1 MHYATIE
8 KILRTTKKRIS
19 RKAVLA
25 LKEYLEKEA
34 LKISKEASVMSV
46 KEKRKTMVGKLD
58 RSDKIRTYNF
68 PQNRITDHRIN
79 LTIYA
84 LEKVLEGDLDPII
97 KKLQDAEVREKI
109 KSL

>member
-46 KEKRKTMVGKLD
+46 KEKRKTILERDIVKAIKQ
-58 RSDKIRTYNF
+58 R
-68 PQNRITDHRIN
+68 RITDYN
-79 LTIYA
+79 
-84 LEKVLEGDLDPII
+84 E
-97 KKLQDAEVREKI
+97 
-109 KSL
+109 